1 MELVYC
7 SENIMKSLGFTTIKK
22 EWILEGKKNSTWR
35 VDSTKDLKNGDEVQ
49 LIESATN
56 EVFTHAIIT
65 KVIDKQI
72 AEVTEEDMKGK
83 YSSKEEMFTDLR
95 RFYTDIN
102 DSSMVKMITF
112 KLV

>member
-1 MELVYC
+1 
-7 SENIMKSLGFTTIKK
+7 MKSLGFTTIKK

-35 VDSTKDLKNGDEVQ
+35 VNSTKDLKIGDGVQ

-56 EVFTHAIIT
+56 EVFARAIIT
-65 KVIDKQI
+65 NVIDKQI
-72 AEVTEEDMKGK
+72 AEVTEEDMEGK
-83 YSSKEEMFTDLR
+83 YNSREEMFADLR

-112 KLV
+112 TLYK